1 MNGTQTPNT
10 MYNTTTPTLECVTA
24 QEMFDTLDA
33 EGYAIP
39 FDVKKMTPWQRMELE
54 RQYVQYIMS

>member
-1 MNGTQTPNT
+1 MQHLTVQTAIAQR
-10 MYNTTTPTLECVTA
+10 LEGVTA

-33 EGYAIP
+33 DGYAIP

-54 RQYVQYIMS
+54 RQYVQYIMYP